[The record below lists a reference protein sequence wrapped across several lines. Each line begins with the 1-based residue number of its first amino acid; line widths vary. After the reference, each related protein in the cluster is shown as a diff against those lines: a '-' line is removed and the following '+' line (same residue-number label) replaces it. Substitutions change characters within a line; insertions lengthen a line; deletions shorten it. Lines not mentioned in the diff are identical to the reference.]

1 MLMNR
6 KAVPRPT
13 GGEQGLP
20 QTRLAISSG
29 NPVVFKDSARMVLPP
44 HTRKTILEGRMVKD
58 GVCKA
63 LKDRHIALT
72 DLPSYRSGIP
82 ALNLPSTH

>member
-1 MLMNR
+1 MSMNPKVVSR
-6 KAVPRPT
+6 PLEAGKGPR
-13 GGEQGLP
+13 QM
-20 QTRLAISSG
+20 RLGNSSG